1 MPLLIST
8 TYITLPLLLLTSYQ
22 PYYHSLSSLHVNLY
36 LTYFLY
42 TLSPK
47 HCSHI
52 HNVHCIPPSHAF
64 PSHVTSLHILPQL
77 LPRLF
82 IYFEKCIIYYINF
95 VNNTYTHLR
104 TM

>member
-22 PYYHSLSSLHVNLY
+22 PHYHTLPPLHVHLY

-42 TLSPK
+42 ILSPIQF
-47 HCSHI
+47 SHMY
-52 HNVHCIPPSHAF
+52 NVHCTLPSRDFLTHITTII
-64 PSHVTSLHILPQL
+64 TSI
-77 LPRLF
+77 LF
-82 IYFEKCIIYYINF
+82 ILKNVFTILIVLYF